1 MTISYDGNDFYGY
14 QKQPNKRTVQGVL
27 EDAISKVNSN
37 VSVSIHASGRTDA
50 GVHAMNQRAHF
61 DIDKELDCDKLCNSI
76 NSLLPADVYVK
87 SISVVSDDFHSRF
100 SATGKEYVYY
110 INMGEYNPLERKY
123 VYQYNKKLDVVEM
136 QRAMKYLEGTHS
148 FKSFTK
154 ADGEYEDYVGIALPL
169 KVLAPT
175 ILIVSMLGVFRGFYQ
190 GQGTTIPTALSQLME
205 QVVNAIVS
213 IAAGYILIHS
223 FKDSSNAAGY
233 GAAGGTMG
241 TAFGALTALVI
252 LVAIY
257 MIYRPVFNRKI
268 RKDTRSIDEETSEIL
283 KVIIVTMIPII
294 IGQTFYQI
302 SAVIDDI
309 MFGKMMRLAGYT
321 SKEITVMLG
330 NYSSSYTMLTGVVMG
345 IASAMSASMLPSIVA
360 SKARGEYEEINE
372 KISATVK
379 TNMLVAIP
387 AFMGLVVLGEPVV
400 ELLFR
405 KYDSTQG
412 GMMLIIGGIA
422 VVFYTMSTVTS
433 SALQGIDKMDVP
445 VYHSCISLAIHVV
458 LLFMLLRFTNLGIYA
473 VVIGTT
479 TFPIVIM
486 ILNLLSLNKY
496 IGYTQEVLK
505 TFIIPSV
512 CGIVMSVCVVLV
524 YNLLIFLTNRNI
536 IAIFFALIV
545 AAASYFGLLLIL
557 KKKRIY

>member
-1 MTISYDGNDFYGY
+1 
-14 QKQPNKRTVQGVL
+14 
-27 EDAISKVNSN
+27 
-37 VSVSIHASGRTDA
+37 
-50 GVHAMNQRAHF
+50 MNQKKSIKNLILNGGILAAAGILVRVIGLVYRIPMVNIIGAEANGIYSASYNVYNIMLVLSSYGLPMAVSKLVSNKLAKKQYRDAKKIFRISLAVATVTGGLASCLTFFGAHF
-61 DIDKELDCDKLCNSI
+61 I
-76 NSLLPADVYVK
+76 
-87 SISVVSDDFHSRF
+87 
-100 SATGKEYVYY
+100 
-110 INMGEYNPLERKY
+110 ER
-123 VYQYNKKLDVVEM
+123 
-136 QRAMKYLEGTHS
+136 H
-148 FKSFTK
+148 F
-154 ADGEYEDYVGIALPL
+154 YEDYVGIALPL